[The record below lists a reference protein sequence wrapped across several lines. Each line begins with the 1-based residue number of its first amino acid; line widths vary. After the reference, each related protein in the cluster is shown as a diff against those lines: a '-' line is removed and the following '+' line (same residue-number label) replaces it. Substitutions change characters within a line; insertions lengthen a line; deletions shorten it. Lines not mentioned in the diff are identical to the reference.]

1 MPALES
7 RRVRTHPRTV
17 TSLVNGDTALE
28 YVGYRHNAH
37 NILSVNS
44 RKK

>member
-1 MPALES
+1 MPAFES
-7 RRVRTHPRTV
+7 RRYVP
-17 TSLVNGDTALE
+17 SAYGDFAVNGYAALE

>member
-1 MPALES
+1 MPAFDPAGTYPS
-7 RRVRTHPRTV
+7 AHGDFA
-17 TSLVNGDTALE
+17 VNGYAALE